1 MENEPKQP
9 EEQNEPK
16 PAENEPKPAEGQ
28 GGTDPDEGVKDS
40 HGQPGINKERH
51 DREVEELNN
60 TIAELQ
66 AKVDEAAKTDKA
78 REDLKK
84 EIQAAKEAIE
94 AEKLAWKL
102 EKAGC
107 RNVKAAKALLEDH
120 DNDVDKLKAA
130 EPWLFEED
138 KPKGSTGL
146 KPVGAPDGEAE
157 ALARM
162 RRAAGLPDKK

>member
-107 RNVKAAKALLEDH
+107 RNAKAAKALLEDH
-120 DNDVDKLKAA
+120 NNDVEKLKAA

-138 KPKGSTGL
+138 KPKGATGL
-146 KPVGAPDGEAE
+146 KPEGAPEGEAE
-157 ALARM
+157 ELARM
-162 RRAAGLPDKK
+162 RRIAGLPDKK

>member
-1 MENEPKQP
+1 MENEKQP
-9 EEQNEPK
+9 EEQNEQPK
-16 PAENEPKPAEGQ
+16 QPEEQPAEG
-28 GGTDPDEGVKDS
+28 GGQPDEGVKDS

-51 DREVEELNN
+51 DREVKALNDK
-60 TIAELQ
+60 IAELQ

-78 REDLKK
+78 REALKAD
-84 EIQAAKEAIE
+84 IQAAKEAIE

-107 RNVKAAKALLEDH
+107 RNAKAARALLEDH

-138 KPKGSTGL
+138 RPKGTTGL
-146 KPVGAPDGEAE
+146 KPEGAPDGGAE
-157 ALARM
+157 QLARM
-162 RRAAGLPDKK
+162 RRIAGLPDKK